1 MNTKEERSFLNAC
14 KACNCVKVKEYLDKG
29 VDVNVTDEWG
39 GFRGFA
45 LKYVAIVARHDNRE
59 NLQLL
64 DVLLACSSIN
74 VNNKDDKGR
83 TALMWASFAGSQ
95 HVAQRL
101 LDVPGIDINHQDIFG
116 KTALIISC
124 GHGWT
129 NIVKKMLAHPLI
141 NFNHRD
147 HYGRTAFMWACV
159 NGKMEV
165 VDLFLE
171 IPEVDFN
178 SRDNSGNTALMLLF
192 EKGKEP
198 YALLNLLKCVVE
210 RDDIDLDYN
219 IKNTLG
225 KDIFTISIQRNYVG
239 VIQTLLEI
247 PTLKPDVK
255 ILKQMNVYEEAVR
268 QCRQFV
274 SNKMTFPGIWYAE
287 AVSDAYIYAFA
298 FSHGMKNIAKV
309 IIPDQDTAVESCRL
323 LVAER
328 MSNDEY
334 LHPQHNMTELVYAL
348 EKGLDNVALVLASG
362 VKVSDILLMCKIFHV
377 EEEKV
382 RLEAKAQEMIEDA
395 TPRKRSKLE

>member
-1 MNTKEERSFLNAC
+1 MNAKEELGFLNAC
-14 KACNCVKVKEYLDKG
+14 QAWNCVKVKEYLDKG

-45 LKYVAIVARHDNRE
+45 LKYVARHDNRE

-274 SNKMTFPGIWYAE
+274 SNKMISSGILYSPERFNPGNLYA
-287 AVSDAYIYAFA
+287 YAI
-298 FSHGMKNIAKV
+298 SNGIKNIATV
-309 IIPDQDTAVESCRL
+309 LVPDQDEVESCRL
-323 LVAER
+323 LIAER
-328 MSNDEY
+328 MSNDEN
-334 LHPQHNMTELVYAL
+334 LHPEGNMTELVYAL
-348 EKGLDNVALVLASG
+348 TKGMDNLVNVLASSI
-362 VKVSDILLMCKIFHV
+362 KVSDILVMCNIFQGK
-377 EEEKV
+377 EE
-382 RLEAKAQEMIEDA
+382 IDA
-395 TPRKRSKLE
+395 S